1 MSATP
6 SISRPTRRAAEST
19 YAGVVRLVE
28 AAQRSRAPMSRL
40 ADRYA
45 IVFLAVTVALAAA
58 AWWLTGDPIRAVAV
72 LVVATPCPL
81 ILAVPVAIVAG
92 LSRAAKLGIL
102 IKGGKAI
109 ETLARVRALVIDKT
123 GTLTLGQ
130 AKIVATR
137 VTDGITPDELLRIA
151 ASLDQASK
159 HIIAQTIVAEAR
171 GKGLAL
177 AVPTEVVETPGEGIV
192 GTGRRPPGH
201 GRRRAL
207 HRRQSR
213 RFRPRHAAGATG
225 RPARSRS
232 PSRSTASS
240 PA

>member
-1 MSATP
+1 
-6 SISRPTRRAAEST
+6 
-19 YAGVVRLVE
+19 
-28 AAQRSRAPMSRL
+28 MSRL

-45 IVFLAVTVALAAA
+45 IVFLAVTAALAGT
-58 AWWLTGDPIRAVAV
+58 AWLFTGDPIRAVAV

-92 LSRAAKLGIL
+92 LSRAARLGIL

-109 ETLARVRALVIDKT
+109 EMLAQVRSLVIDKT
-123 GTLTLGQ
+123 GTLTRGH
-130 AKIVATR
+130 AKIVSIR
-137 VTDGITPDELLRIA
+137 VTDSIAPDELLRIA

-159 HIIAQTIVAEAR
+159 HVIAQTIVAEAR

-177 AVPTEVVETPGEGIV
+177 AVSPAMWWRHPARASWAGSTAASSWSAARTSSPTK
-192 GTGRRPPGH
+192 
-201 GRRRAL
+201 
-207 HRRQSR
+207 SR
-213 RFRPRHAAGATG
+213 IPASPRSDATG
-225 RPARSRS
+225 RPARSPS